1 MLVLLCGVAFV
12 ASAEEKQ
19 PTADVKVETEKHEV
33 PEDEE
38 IDLDMLDE
46 DLLDD
51 EEMDPALLGMRGS
64 WGLRGSMFNRPL
76 THRHMLGARPW
87 MLRGSMLGGRRHSLL
102 GMRGL
107 WDEEE
112 MEDDVEEDPALM
124 LRRAMIM
131 RRACLPGQW
140 GCGRRWMLRRPA
152 MWSRWGMV
160 PRRYLKRRPCKK
172 TKTVLIKKMHDEE
185 EKVDEPTAC
194 HKCKTC
200 QAKCAKGKV
209 CCPKTCKACQ
219 AKDE

>member
-1 MLVLLCGVAFV
+1 MVVLLCGVAFV
-12 ASAEEKQ
+12 ASAEEKVK
-19 PTADVKVETEKHEV
+19 TEDKKVEVKQEI
-33 PEDEE
+33 PEEDM
-38 IDLDMLDE
+38 DMLDE

-51 EEMDPALLGMRGS
+51 EEMDPSLL
-64 WGLRGSMFNRPL
+64 GLRGSMM
-76 THRHMLGARPW
+76 HRHLLGARPW
-87 MLRGSMLGGRRHSLL
+87 MLRGSMLGGRRHSLA
-102 GMRGL
+102 GMRGY
-107 WDEEE
+107 WDEEN
-112 MEDDVEEDPALM
+112 EDDIEEDPALM

>member
-38 IDLDMLDE
+38 VDLDMLDE

-112 MEDDVEEDPALM
+112 MEDDVEAP
-124 LRRAMIM
+124 
-131 RRACLPGQW
+131 C
-140 GCGRRWMLRRPA
+140 
-152 MWSRWGMV
+152 WSF
-160 PRRYLKRRPCKK
+160 PRRRVNVVRRSHDVSCH
-172 TKTVLIKKMHDEE
+172 IKFPQQLPRPIFH
-185 EKVDEPTAC
+185 
-194 HKCKTC
+194 
-200 QAKCAKGKV
+200 
-209 CCPKTCKACQ
+209 
-219 AKDE
+219 

>member
-38 IDLDMLDE
+38 VDLDMLDE

-124 LRRAMIM
+124 LRRAMLM
-131 RRACLPGQW
+131 RRKK
-140 GCGRRWMLRRPA
+140 PA
-152 MWSRWGMV
+152 KKVVVVSNNYSRKNN
-160 PRRYLKRRPCKK
+160 RSHSYK
-172 TKTVLIKKMHDEE
+172 TYIQSNFS
-185 EKVDEPTAC
+185 VDFRVNF
-194 HKCKTC
+194 TC
-200 QAKCAKGKV
+200 
-209 CCPKTCKACQ
+209 
-219 AKDE
+219 